1 MKEWTRVSVVG
12 VVLASCGLGLAFI
25 AGTGCSF
32 GSSTPASEPDA
43 HFGVEAGGFDGASA
57 DGQGGGG
64 DGGAA
69 TDGGGGEGGS
79 EAAAGDGGC
88 SAGGGSG
95 TWTCV
100 GSMATARTAA
110 GIAVLPGGKALVAG
124 GWNATSGVLTSAE
137 VFDSVNE
144 TFTPTTAMSY
154 PHLWGAWG
162 AGWPALP
169 GGKVLV
175 AGGLDATGALETQ
188 AEIDHPA
195 AGSFATTGPLL
206 TGVISMFPVVLADSS
221 VLFLGGWN
229 STTGAPP
236 TPGWMYVGSG
246 TSEVQRYVP
255 STGAF
260 ADTGP
265 LAENRL
271 VGCNVVLSTGH
282 VLAIGGSSGQ
292 SGNESNIEDYDP
304 AAGTWTTVGTLSSP
318 ATCTFA
324 FVVSSTKVLL
334 LNNDAAA
341 AGRSSRYD
349 GLHDEPDDRLPRRR
363 DARLRAARDRRRP
376 GDGQRRE
383 RHRLFEGVPLLRRD
397 QHLVCHRR
405 HGRTARRLP
414 PSRPPHDRRGAH
426 RRRHRCE
433 RPGHRDRR
441 ALSPVRRVTSSD
453 CAPSR
458 TG

>member
-1 MKEWTRVSVVG
+1 
-12 VVLASCGLGLAFI
+12 
-25 AGTGCSF
+25 
-32 GSSTPASEPDA
+32 
-43 HFGVEAGGFDGASA
+43 
-57 DGQGGGG
+57 
-64 DGGAA
+64 
-69 TDGGGGEGGS
+69 
-79 EAAAGDGGC
+79 
-88 SAGGGSG
+88 
-95 TWTCV
+95 
-100 GSMATARTAA
+100 MATARTAA

-188 AEIDHPA
+188 AEIYDPA

-334 LNNDAAA
+334 LNNDAAQRADLLDTTAYTTSPTTGYPAGVTPAFVQLATGDVLAIGNGESGA
-341 AGRSSRYD
+341 ASSKAYLYSVANNTWSATGD
-349 GLHDEPDDRLPRRR
+349 MGEPRAGFPPPVLLTTGAVLVAGGT
-363 DARLRAARDRRRP
+363 DAS
-376 GDGQRRE
+376 GQ
-383 RHRLFEGVPLLRRD
+383 V
-397 QHLVCHRR
+397 
-405 HGRTARRLP
+405 TATAELYHP
-414 PSRPPHDRRGAH
+414 
-426 RRRHRCE
+426 
-433 RPGHRDRR
+433 
-441 ALSPVRRVTSSD
+441 
-453 CAPSR
+453 
-458 TG
+458 